1 MVNDVTGGKAIL
13 VVGPEGSG
21 KTFLSNM
28 LRSKGLNAI
37 DTDSVDKLA
46 RWTDMH
52 GRKIKFP
59 EKPDTYWFE
68 RHKFC
73 IYKNKLRALI
83 RKRPVVVFA
92 LAHNLEDIIDMFD
105 EIYYLKVNKSILD
118 KRLRK
123 RDGNA
128 YAGLRQLAYIKELDR
143 IAKDN
148 GFRIIRDSDVAA
160 ALMYFSGLR

>member
-1 MVNDVTGGKAIL
+1 MVNAMTGGKAIL

-21 KTFLSNM
+21 KTFLSNI
-28 LRSKGLNAI
+28 LRSKGLNVI
-37 DTDSVDKLA
+37 DTDSVDKLV

-52 GRKIKFP
+52 GRKVRFP
-59 EKPDTYWFE
+59 EKPDPYWFNG
-68 RHKFC
+68 HKFC
-73 IYKNKLRALI
+73 IYKNRLKALI
-83 RKRPVVVFA
+83 KKRPVVVFA
-92 LAHNLEDIIDMFD
+92 LAHNLEDIIGMFD

-128 YAGLRQLAYIKELDR
+128 YAGVRQLAYIKELDR

-160 ALMYFSGLR
+160 ALRYFSSLR